1 MLVVLG
7 LNHNSAP
14 VTVRERMAIKKDEM
28 AGLYK
33 KFLAENSIHYVWR
46 NIEHPHGKAKQ
57 NKTKQYKTKPGVL
70 GRL

>member
-1 MLVVLG
+1 LTVG
-7 LNHNSAP
+7 LMNSPDNHATN
-14 VTVRERMAIKKDEM
+14 
-28 AGLYK
+28 
-33 KFLAENSIHYVWR
+33 LAQSTECTASNRPISSLLYVWR